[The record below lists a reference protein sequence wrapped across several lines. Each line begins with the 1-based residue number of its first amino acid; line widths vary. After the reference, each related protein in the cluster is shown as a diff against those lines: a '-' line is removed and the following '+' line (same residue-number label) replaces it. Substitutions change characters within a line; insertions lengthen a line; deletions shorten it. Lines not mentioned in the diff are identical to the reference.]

1 VASTVA
7 DRLGGTNLIWSY
19 DTASGRSPTR
29 WSNATP
35 PMGADAI
42 VIGRPR
48 RRHPYRLRT
57 SIAHR
62 LLSCADRIVI
72 VVP

>member
-1 VASTVA
+1 
-7 DRLGGTNLIWSY
+7 
-19 DTASGRSPTR
+19 
-29 WSNATP
+29 
-35 PMGADAI
+35 MGADAI